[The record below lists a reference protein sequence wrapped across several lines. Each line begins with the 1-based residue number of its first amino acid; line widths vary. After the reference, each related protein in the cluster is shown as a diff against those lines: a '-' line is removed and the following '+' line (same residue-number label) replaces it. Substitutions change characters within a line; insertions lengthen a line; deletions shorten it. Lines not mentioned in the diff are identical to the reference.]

1 MGSSKRIADPVYGT
15 IALNEIES
23 EIIDTS
29 VFQRLH
35 NIKHLGLAHLVFPTA
50 GYSRFSHSI
59 GVCHITGLLLETLR
73 HMKGVKITTKEIQ
86 LYRLAALLHDI
97 GHYPFSHVMEQAISN
112 HYGALLFKIKKD
124 KTKHPKGIQ
133 SRFFRHERAGKE
145 VLIKDYELKK
155 VFSKHK
161 IDPRQVYSIFM
172 REQPPKFTNLISSD
186 LDADRIDYLL
196 RTSHHTGLPYG
207 AIDFHYFLSQMRV
220 DNQNRLCLTSKAMR
234 TAEHFLLGRYFDY
247 QQVTF
252 HKTIAALELV
262 LKDVIEAL
270 LQNGSIDCSAEWVT
284 NAISSRKWKDFDDP
298 HILKKILGMY
308 DHSSSDTI
316 TKSKTKAILQRIPP
330 KLICESEYIDKIESS
345 EDFLTK
351 KQAVYEKVNMCAKR
365 FKIDRKLW
373 YIWDKA
379 GITLTKIGSHIP
391 VSAMEEA
398 GISGTDKDKYEQTI
412 RVLDSKGKSSK
423 SIVELK
429 NSLMSVLSNYALYII
444 RIYVLFPNGKENKRG
459 EISDF
464 IKKELPHL
472 NWK

>member
-1 MGSSKRIADPVYGT
+1 MGSSKRIADPIYGT
-15 IALNEIES
+15 IALTEIES
-23 EIIDTS
+23 EIIDTG

-73 HMKGVKITTKEIQ
+73 QMKGIKVTKKEIQ

-97 GHYPFSHVMEQAISN
+97 GHYPFSHVIEQAIKN
-112 HYGALLFKIKKD
+112 HYNAQLIKTSKKKRSKD
-124 KTKHPKGIQ
+124 PQ
-133 SRFFRHERAGKE
+133 SKFFSHERVGKE
-145 VLIKDYELKK
+145 VLAKDSELKK

-161 IDPRQVYSIFM
+161 IDPQEVYSIFM
-172 REQPPKFTNLISSD
+172 RQRPPKFTNLISSD

-207 AIDFHYFLSQMRV
+207 AIDFHYFLSQIRV
-220 DNQNRLCLTSKAMR
+220 DRQNRLCLTSKAMR

-270 LQNGSIDCSAEWVT
+270 LQKGSIVCSAEWVT
-284 NAISSRKWKDFDDP
+284 NAILDGKWKDFDDP
-298 HILKKILGMY
+298 YILKKILKICDG
-308 DHSSSDTI
+308 SSSDTI
-316 TKSKTKAILQRIPP
+316 MKTKARAILHRIPP
-330 KLICESEYIDKIESS
+330 KLICESEYIDSIESVD
-345 EDFLTK
+345 DFLTK
-351 KQAVYEKVNMCAKR
+351 RQAVLDKVNLCAKR
-365 FKIDRKLW
+365 FKIDRRLW

-391 VSAMEEA
+391 VSAIDEA
-398 GISGTDKDKYEQTI
+398 GIIAKDKDKYEQAI
-412 RVLDSKGKSSK
+412 RILDSRQ
-423 SIVELK
+423 VFQV
-429 NSLMSVLSNYALYII
+429 NC
-444 RIYVLFPNGKENKRG
+444 
-459 EISDF
+459 
-464 IKKELPHL
+464 
-472 NWK
+472 